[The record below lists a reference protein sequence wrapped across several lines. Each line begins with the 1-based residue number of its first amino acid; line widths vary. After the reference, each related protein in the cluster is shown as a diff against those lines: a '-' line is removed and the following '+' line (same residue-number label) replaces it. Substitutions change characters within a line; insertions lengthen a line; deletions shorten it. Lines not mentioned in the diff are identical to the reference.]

1 MTDSVMRRA
10 RFLVIEALYE
20 SETSDH
26 PAEEAFNRR
35 VEDIRSDDPDVAA
48 EGPSGFGRG
57 VLRGVVKR
65 MPELDRYI
73 QEAATQYPVGTLAIV
88 DRNILRLAIW
98 ELLSDNSAPVAAVV
112 NEAVELAHRYG
123 GESSPAFVNGVL
135 RTVSQRIK
143 DAPTRVPPT
152 EADLSITPQEKP

>member
-65 MPELDRYI
+65 MPELNRSSRRRRRSI
-73 QEAATQYPVGTLAIV
+73 RWGHLPSLTGT
-88 DRNILRLAIW
+88 
-98 ELLSDNSAPVAAVV
+98 
-112 NEAVELAHRYG
+112 
-123 GESSPAFVNGVL
+123 F
-135 RTVSQRIK
+135 
-143 DAPTRVPPT
+143 
-152 EADLSITPQEKP
+152 